1 MVLSDGNNSEF
12 VTPAFEF
19 ILYLLPEGSTSKD
32 DLITV
37 KKYSLPGIYHFGA
50 MEYKNEKVN
59 LNETSGIKPGNY
71 RFGIWVNSNEA
82 FTEDRN
88 DNAMLFKTPIR
99 INIET
104 KGEEVKKT
112 EDEWGSE
119 EKSKQNDDNND
130 DDEW

>member
-1 MVLSDGNNSEF
+1 
-12 VTPAFEF
+12 
-19 ILYLLPEGSTSKD
+19 
-32 DLITV
+32 
-37 KKYSLPGIYHFGA
+37 

-88 DNAMLFKTPIR
+88 DNAKLFKTPIR

-119 EKSKQNDDNND
+119 DKSKQNDDNND